1 MTKISA
7 VIITLNEERNIERC
21 ILSLQDIAD
30 EIIVIDSFSTDK
42 TQEICKNYD
51 VKFIQTNWLGYSDT
65 KNYGNNLASYDYILS
80 VDADEALSEE
90 LKKEI
95 LLIKKSD
102 KIEDAYFMNRLTNY
116 CGSWIHHCGWYPDK
130 KLRLWNKQKG
140 KWEGNIHEEVKM
152 QADAG
157 ISQLKS
163 DLLHYSYYS
172 IQQHINQANKFTD
185 LTAAE
190 AFKNA
195 KKSSLL
201 KIIFNPIVKFIKDY
215 FIKLGFLDAYH
226 GFVICTISAFATFLK
241 YIKLRELH
249 KNSSLK

>member
-30 EIIVIDSFSTDK
+30 EIIVIDSFSNDK
-42 TQEICKNYD
+42 THEICKNYD
-51 VKFIQTNWLGYSDT
+51 VKFFQTKWLGYSGT
-65 KNYGNNLASYDYILS
+65 KNYGNNIASYDYILS
-80 VDADEALSEE
+80 VDADEAISED

-157 ISQLKS
+157 IYDLKS

-172 IQQHINQANKFTD
+172 IQQHIKQANKFTD

-195 KKSSLL
+195 KKSSLF

-215 FIKLGFLDAYH
+215 FIKLGFLDGYH
-226 GFVICTISAFATFLK
+226 GFLICGISSCATFMK
-241 YIKLRELH
+241 YIKLRELYT
-249 KNSSLK
+249 NNTC

>member
-7 VIITLNEERNIERC
+7 VIITFNEERNIERC
-21 ILSLQDIAD
+21 INSLQNIAD
-30 EIIVIDSFSTDK
+30 EIIVVDSFSTDN
-42 TQEICKNYD
+42 TAEICKRFE
-51 VKFIQTNWLGYSDT
+51 VKFITTEWLGYSNT
-65 KNYGNNLASYDYILS
+65 KNFGNSLAANDYILS
-80 VDADEALSEE
+80 IDADEALSDE

-95 LLIKKSD
+95 LQIKQSE
-102 KIEDAYFMNRLTNY
+102 KIADAYFMKRLTNY

-152 QADAG
+152 QAEAR
-157 ISQLKS
+157 ITELKS

-185 LTAAE
+185 LTASE
-190 AFKNA
+190 ALKNA
-195 KKSSLL
+195 KKSSFF
-201 KIIFNPIVKFIKDY
+201 KIIINPIIKFIKDY
-215 FIKLGFLDAYH
+215 FIKLGFLDGYH
-226 GFVICTISAFATFLK
+226 GFVICSISAFATFLK

-249 KNSSLK
+249 KNSSL

>member
-1 MTKISA
+1 MTRISA

-30 EIIVIDSFSTDK
+30 EIIVIDSFSNDK
-42 TQEICKNYD
+42 TQEICKNHV
-51 VKFIQTNWLGYSDT
+51 VKFIQTKWLGYSET
-65 KNYGNNLASYDYILS
+65 KNYGNNLATYDYILS
-80 VDADEALSEE
+80 IDADEALSEE

-95 LLIKKSD
+95 LLIKQSE
-102 KIEDAYFMNRLTNY
+102 KIEDAYFMKRLTNY

-157 ISQLKS
+157 ISDLKS

-185 LTAAE
+185 LTASE

-195 KKSSLL
+195 KKSSLF

-215 FIKLGFLDAYH
+215 FIKLGFLDGYH
-226 GFVICTISAFATFLK
+226 GFIICVISSFATFMK
-241 YIKLRELH
+241 YIKLRELY
-249 KNSSLK
+249 KNNAC

>member
-30 EIIVIDSFSTDK
+30 EIIVIDSFSNDK
-42 TQEICKNYD
+42 TQEICKNFD
-51 VKFIQTNWLGYSDT
+51 VKFFQTKWLGYSDT
-65 KNYGNNLASYDYILS
+65 KNYGNNIASYDYILS
-80 VDADEALSEE
+80 VDADEAISED

-95 LLIKKSD
+95 FLIKKSD

-157 ISQLKS
+157 ISDLKS

-195 KKSSLL
+195 KKSSLF

-215 FIKLGFLDAYH
+215 FIKLGFLDGYH
-226 GFVICTISAFATFLK
+226 GFIICVISSFATFLK
-241 YIKLRELH
+241 YIKLRELY
-249 KNSSLK
+249 KNNGC